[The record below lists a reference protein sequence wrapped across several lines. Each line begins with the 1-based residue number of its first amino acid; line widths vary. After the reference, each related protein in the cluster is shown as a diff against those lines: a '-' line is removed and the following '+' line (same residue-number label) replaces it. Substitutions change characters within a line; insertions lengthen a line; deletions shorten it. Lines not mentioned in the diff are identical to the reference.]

1 MEVALTTATW
11 LADRRSSVMAMAM
24 KPPWSL
30 RGCGQRQT
38 HHHLVSPAFAATDLD
53 QWLGLQLGVLRDD
66 GVVVYLN
73 GTEVFRDN
81 LPAAVPIAWN
91 TPALQGV
98 EASGYLQTTVDPGLL
113 VEGINQLAA
122 EIHQVSPD
130 SSDISFDLRLEGTR
144 LSEPGTPRIRVQ
156 RGESGLILYWPA
168 GLSGYVLESNVEL
181 APAGWTPVPGVQ
193 DNLVLLD
200 PIAQTQFYRLRGL

>member
-1 MEVALTTATW
+1 M
-11 LADRRSSVMAMAM
+11 
-24 KPPWSL
+24 
-30 RGCGQRQT
+30 
-38 HHHLVSPAFAATDLD
+38 
-53 QWLGLQLGVLRDD
+53 LRDD

-81 LPAAVPIAWN
+81 LPADVPIAW
-91 TPALQGV
+91 TTLALQAV
-98 EASGYLQTTVDPGLL
+98 EDNSYLQATIDPGLL

-144 LSEPGTPRIRVQ
+144 LSEPGTPRIRIQ

-168 GLSGYVLESNVEL
+168 GLSGYVLESNVGL

-193 DNLVLLD
+193 DNLALLD
-200 PIAQTQFYRLRGL
+200 PTSPTQFYRLRAL